1 MTGTDLDTMGMD
13 VPAGSQERLVDPVGA
28 HGDFSVTR
36 VQCGADSAGATC
48 LIPRTNR
55 WLERG
60 RNVDEEAREVEG

>member
-1 MTGTDLDTMGMD
+1 MGMD
-13 VPAGSQERLVDPVGA
+13 VSAGSQERLVDPVEE
-28 HGDFSVTR
+28 HGGSSIACVRSGPDSVE
-36 VQCGADSAGATC
+36 AAC